1 MTAHLTSRR
10 IRDLPF
16 PSYPV
21 VFFYARARSDTKK
34 NTRSTERCAK
44 IADPPSEETDIT
56 LPPSPP
62 PLSSSQ
68 ITQRDRK
75 NEPTNQDKSRYN
87 KTQQDT
93 RQSAAKQDTQARHTS
108 KTQGHTRRHTET
120 QTTTSTLGIS
130 LPKQE

>member
-34 NTRSTERCAK
+34 KTRSTERCTK

-56 LPPSPP
+56 LPPSP
-62 PLSSSQ
+62 LSSSQ

-75 NEPTNQDKSRYN
+75 NEPTNHHNSRQIKLQQATTRH
-87 KTQQDT
+87 KTK
-93 RQSAAKQDTQARHTS
+93 RSQARHTS
-108 KTQGHTRRHTET
+108 KTQARHKDTDTQT
-120 QTTTSTLGIS
+120 QTTTSTRISS